1 MKVSFDGKF
10 MTMVAEGDHDLNVFR
25 QIKAFQD
32 KTTKTESFWHFEC
45 FDLAEQSFSMTPG
58 EDQILLAVEYI

>member
-10 MTMVAEGDHDLNVFR
+10 MTMLAEDDHDLDVFK
-25 QIKAFQD
+25 QIKTFQD
-32 KTTKTESFWHFEC
+32 KTAETGEYWHFEC
-45 FDLAEQSFSMTPG
+45 FNLAKQRFSMTPG